1 MINKTLYALS
11 AVAIMTLFIYLTP
24 SCNGND
30 KKQGTIQKEG
40 QARLFAII
48 LDTSGKKVPVIVL
61 RVTTKGIKYDSTTKQ
76 DKIVYQEIFGV
87 ERSFPILD
95 SLKHPIKDSLGNIRY
110 GSAWFPIGKDS
121 VELDVCGK
129 NIDSLIKK

>member
-1 MINKTLYALS
+1 MITLR
-11 AVAIMTLFIYLTP
+11 TLISGILIISLVVYLTP
-24 SCNGND
+24 SCND
-30 KKQGTIQKEG
+30 KKKQEPSPKEG

-121 VELDVCGK
+121 VELDVCSK